1 MTRAREL
8 RFVVV
13 VVDYDV
19 ATHLFR
25 DDDSMPQG
33 VIPCLERHRDT
44 TNRRISGAAPRATRF
59 RAERENANGLS

>member
-1 MTRAREL
+1 
-8 RFVVV
+8 
-13 VVDYDV
+13 
-19 ATHLFR
+19 
-25 DDDSMPQG
+25 MPQG